1 VIIPTIRLLPYY
13 VYYSENI
20 HRRPPA
26 LPNFPT
32 SICCSNW
39 VPASTARS
47 LLKLTTVVTVASE
60 NHNGKYVDYWIQ
72 PISINLYRCFFKI
85 CRKYVSEW
93 RNISPNMG
101 MSAVKLEIWK
111 TTLDAQECVAKTN
124 RDLIYPLVNI
134 QKTME
139 NHHFLKMG
147 GKSTISMCHVLCRY
161 VGLPEGSCAGNYPLV
176 NQHSYG
182 KSLFFM
188 GKSTISMVIFNSK
201 LLN

>member
-1 VIIPTIRLLPYY
+1 MYTT
-13 VYYSENI
+13 
-20 HRRPPA
+20 RR
-26 LPNFPT
+26 
-32 SICCSNW
+32 
-39 VPASTARS
+39 
-47 LLKLTTVVTVASE
+47 
-60 NHNGKYVDYWIQ
+60 
-72 PISINLYRCFFKI
+72 ISIGVHLLCRISQPQFVVPTGYLRPLLAVSWSWPQLSLWLQRITMENMWIIGFNPYLWFIDVSSKYLRKI
-85 CRKYVSEW
+85 YVIEW

-176 NQHSYG
+176 N
-182 KSLFFM
+182 
-188 GKSTISMVIFNSK
+188 
-201 LLN
+201 